1 MKRKVIPFKKKCTC
15 TRQGHSSTA
24 QTRCEAVSSVE
35 QKVSGDNRG
44 CLAGYLKEE
53 AERVRT
59 MALLM
64 EVAETICREEKED
77 DK

>member
-1 MKRKVIPFKKKCTC
+1 MKRKVIPFKKNGTC
-15 TRQGHSSTA
+15 TRQNHSSTPKISH
-24 QTRCEAVSSVE
+24 EAISSVE
-35 QKVSGDNRG
+35 QRVSGDNRG
-44 CLAGYLKEE
+44 CLASYLKEE

-77 DK
+77 DN